1 MVKNKRL
8 DTVMMVELTRSLE
21 KELIKRLMRRTT
33 MAVKKSMLK
42 NEWIRRLMRRFNMV
56 VIMWDQK
63 STLERIVKLVLIML
77 LTVRKNRM
85 MTINLMN
92 MILNNLWCWLDHNTP
107 KWKWQHWVYKITQPH
122 FLILRVVILMRF
134 ILHQQVVVKIWWMMF
149 PMFTYSTNF
158 ELGMVFEFK
167 FQVRYAI
174 KDYVI

>member
-1 MVKNKRL
+1 MVKNKRF

-21 KELIKRLMRRTT
+21 KELIKRLIRRTI

-56 VIMWDQK
+56 VRMWDQK

-92 MILNNLWCWLDHNTP
+92 MILNNL
-107 KWKWQHWVYKITQPH
+107 
-122 FLILRVVILMRF
+122 
-134 ILHQQVVVKIWWMMF
+134 
-149 PMFTYSTNF
+149 
-158 ELGMVFEFK
+158 
-167 FQVRYAI
+167 
-174 KDYVI
+174 